1 MYNSNNMINNMTYQN
16 NIMNPSG
23 FSNGLT
29 CNTGMINTGLQN
41 NIMNPSGFSNGI
53 TCNTGM
59 INTGLQNN
67 IMNPSGFSN
76 GITCNTGMINTGLQ
90 NSIMNPSGFSNG
102 ITCNTGM
109 INTGLQNVISTLN
122 PQINPI
128 ENNDDEEIIKNIE
141 KTAIKKYTSQDT
153 TFLFTHNSLYTII
166 NNSINNDNYIKN
178 SFECILPNCTPQK
191 ITKHIFWFQ
200 GLQYIPTPPSWEKII
215 EYAYHISQEFI
226 FLTFK
231 QGDFISLNTGQVLL
245 INLDSI
251 LRKIKVDGVTLDFFS
266 PLNLPLLQNLQVS
279 LNTDKELFL
288 DGKVTY
294 KKEELAC
301 LKTIQEKIEI
311 VKRGKNNG

>member
-1 MYNSNNMINNMTYQN
+1 MISSNINSIYNRMISPNINSIPNGMISPNINSIYNGMISPNINSIPSGIMGNTINN
-16 NIMNPSG
+16 G
-23 FSNGLT
+23 F
-29 CNTGMINTGLQN
+29 
-41 NIMNPSGFSNGI
+41 
-53 TCNTGM
+53 
-59 INTGLQNN
+59 
-67 IMNPSGFSN
+67 
-76 GITCNTGMINTGLQ
+76 
-90 NSIMNPSGFSNG
+90 
-102 ITCNTGM
+102 
-109 INTGLQNVISTLN
+109 TLN
-122 PQINPI
+122 PQINPN
-128 ENNDDEEIIKNIE
+128 ENSNDDEKIIKNIE

-178 SFECILPNCTPQK
+178 SFECILPNCTPPK